1 MAILASWEPLG
12 APGSPWEAYIGL
24 FPLYIGLQRPLG
36 GLQRPL
42 GGLPGAPRGAKMA
55 ILAGYGQIGP
65 WRPFP
70 GVLRPFWPPRG
81 HIGVKKGS
89 KKGSK
94 MASQEPLWEASG
106 RPFWPYMAPQR
117 PFPWVYYRSPWD
129 PLARGLPE
137 GVQKGVQ
144 KGVQNGLPGPLWEA
158 SGRPFWPYMASQ
170 RPFPRTYYRKPW
182 DPLARGSQGFL

>member
-1 MAILASWEPLG
+1 
-12 APGSPWEAYIGL
+12 
-24 FPLYIGLQRPLG
+24 
-36 GLQRPL
+36 
-42 GGLPGAPRGAKMA
+42 MA

-137 GVQKGVQ
+137 GSPEGSQNGPLGGSIWPNRGQKGVFWPFHAYAGSGRRIAGFEGLEGQ
-144 KGVQNGLPGPLWEA
+144 KGVQNGLFWPPRPR
-158 SGRPFWPYMASQ
+158 SGRPFWT
-170 RPFPRTYYRKPW
+170 PF
-182 DPLARGSQGFL
+182 